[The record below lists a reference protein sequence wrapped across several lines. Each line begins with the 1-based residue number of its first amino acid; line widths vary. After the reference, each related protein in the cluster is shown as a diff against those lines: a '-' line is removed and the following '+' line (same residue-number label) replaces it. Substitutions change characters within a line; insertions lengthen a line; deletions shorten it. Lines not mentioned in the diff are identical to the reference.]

1 MRILLALF
9 LSSSLALAAPGL
21 INHQGRVVVNG
32 ANVDGT
38 AYFKFAFVDGTG
50 GQTYWSNDGTAAGE
64 PAASVALTVAQGHYA
79 TLLGDTHAILPSVF
93 AEHDDVRLRIWF
105 SMDNVSFEQLSP
117 DRRIAS
123 AGYALS
129 VAAGGAATPA
139 QGARADTAVQE
150 SPIKLFAAGNG
161 VNTPVSEWLIGGARD
176 RGYADLAA
184 IQMDYPHVAAL
195 SDQVDWAVIQG
206 ELNAVGV
213 DSIRSRDVVLPTGT
227 YLLHRELTLKG
238 PDVSLIGQGPQKSIL
253 KAMSASQDGIRFADN
268 VAGERPHNCRL
279 RDFAIVG
286 VGNSTATGYGIVAGK
301 GDKSEDYWFQ
311 GLFVDGIISQG
322 WKVSL
327 WAANLPALTVRDCY
341 LVGSTTSFVG
351 KKTDTFTIQNCVTG
365 NNIGYDGAFTAA
377 AGVRCFQI
385 SDTVG
390 APGGPNFAGLIVAG
404 EHGNCEEFGY
414 MDGGC
419 TLRLVAVN
427 TETFSG
433 SYFFKV
439 INGTLSVDQLRVAGL
454 AGPAGFLLE
463 PFFGAYVYLRAE
475 RTEFEGY
482 AGKPIVSK
490 GTEYDTTLIVAPEL
504 PVEWQGSDGTP
515 YAAAPQT
522 DNYFPLKPIGHE
534 FRWGNSEAG
543 NALLRG
549 RTYWIPTYTGINR
562 PDRFLHY
569 YRTSAGTHRQS
580 DLLNENASRV
590 LRKSFPDTG
599 NAAGGGETIL
609 ESVPT
614 AANLLWENGREIELT
629 AWGRFAGNGND
640 KKVIV
645 DWLDRVFDSGIVTH
659 NARSWK
665 LTARLFRASASEA
678 RYVVSLK
685 VDGLP
690 EQTVS
695 TKVAVTPTNAG
706 TLALKAVG
714 DTDGDVI
721 VEGFVAVSRE

>member
-1 MRILLALF
+1 MRILLALL

-21 INHQGRVVVNG
+21 INHQGRIAVNG

-38 AYFKFAFVDGTG
+38 AFFKFAFVDGTG
-50 GQTYWSNDGTAAGE
+50 SQTYWTNDGTGAGE
-64 PAASVALTVAQGHYA
+64 PVTSVPLAVAQGHYA
-79 TLLGDTHAILPSVF
+79 TLLGDTNEISPSVF
-93 AEHDDVRLRIWF
+93 ADHDDVRLRIWF
-105 SMDNVSFEQLSP
+105 SLDNLSFEQLSP

-139 QGARADTAVQE
+139 QGAKADTAVQQ
-150 SPIKLFAAGNG
+150 SPIKLYAAGTG
-161 VNTPVSEWLIGGARD
+161 ASTPVSEWLSGGARD

-184 IQMDYPHVAAL
+184 IQADYPHVAGL
-195 SDQVDWAVIQG
+195 TDQVDWAVIQG
-206 ELNAVGV
+206 ELDAVG
-213 DSIRSRDVVLPTGT
+213 DDRNRSRDVVLPTGV

-253 KAMSASQDGIRFADN
+253 KAMTSSQDGIRFEDN
-268 VAGERPHNCRL
+268 GAGERPHNCRL
-279 RDFAIVG
+279 RNFAIVG
-286 VGNSTATGYGIVAGK
+286 VGNSTATGCGIVAGK
-301 GDKSEDYWFQ
+301 SDKSENYWFQ
-311 GLFVDGIISQG
+311 GLLVDGIISQG
-322 WKVSL
+322 WKASL

-365 NNIGYDGAFTAA
+365 NNVGYDGAFTTA

-385 SDTVG
+385 SDTMG
-390 APGGPNFAGLIVAG
+390 APGGPNFAGLIIAG

-419 TLRLVAVN
+419 TLRLVALN

-433 SYFFKV
+433 AYFFKI
-439 INGTLSVDQLRVAGL
+439 INGTLSVDQLRVGGL
-454 AGPAGFLLE
+454 AGPSGFLLE

-475 RTEFEGY
+475 RVEFEGY

-504 PVEWQGSDGTP
+504 PVEWQGADGTA

-590 LRKSFPDTG
+590 LKKAFSD
-599 NAAGGGETIL
+599 AGSTSGGSETIL

-614 AANLLWENGREIELT
+614 EANLLWENGREIELT
-629 AWGRFAGNGND
+629 AWGSFAGNGND
-640 KKVIV
+640 KKIIV
-645 DWLDRVFDSGIVTH
+645 DWLDRVFDSGLLTH
-659 NARSWK
+659 NARTWK
-665 LTARLFRASASEA
+665 LTAKIFRASATEA
-678 RYVVSLK
+678 RYIVSLA

-695 TKVAVTPTNAG
+695 TTSSLPPTGAG
-706 TLALKAVG
+706 VLSLKAVG
-714 DTDGDVI
+714 SEDGDVLI
-721 VEGFVAVSRE
+721 EGFVAVTRA